1 MKNNLIKIS
10 VLIPALC
17 LLASCA
23 AFKNRLPVTKRPFQ
37 ERTFD
42 AKLWRDGDAQAR
54 GEMSAD
60 LHWSGASTG
69 SYLTG
74 KTRQEVQEILGAPDR
89 KTRGRCCG
97 AGGTFDEEVWLYD
110 VEIPSGDQTVKSAH
124 FQIYFT
130 ESGQVDELRIA
141 PWDSR
146 NPDYFPRVG

>member
-60 LHWSGASTG
+60 LHWSRTSTG

-110 VEIPSGDQTVKSAH
+110 VEILSGDQTVKSAH

-130 ESGQVDELRIA
+130 ESGQVDALRVT
-141 PWDSR
+141 PWDS
-146 NPDYFPRVG
+146 